1 LLVSAFAMTAGAVK
15 VLAGILADYLNLRFM
30 LVVAALLMTLSWLG
44 LSCSSGYGFLF
55 AASCLAG
62 AALGCALPTAN
73 ALIAASFG
81 SERFA
86 SVMGWAYMLIF
97 GLAICAVRFVGFV
110 YDSHGNYLPAFLTF
124 AILLGGLL
132 LATLYF
138 AWRGRAA

>member
-1 LLVSAFAMTAGAVK
+1 M
-15 VLAGILADYLNLRFM
+15 LA
-30 LVVAALLMTLSWLG
+30 VAALLMMLSWLD
-44 LSCSSGYGFLF
+44 LSCFSGYGFLF
-55 AASCLAG
+55 VASCLAG

-86 SVMGWAYMLIF
+86 SVMGWTYMLIF

-110 YDSHGNYLPAFLTF
+110 YDSRGNYLPAFLAF
-124 AILLGGLL
+124 AILLSGLL